1 MKPLLSPAQLA
12 LVSSERGLNY
22 VDVMLEFPKRL
33 AKREWDALVRA
44 VYSHQV
50 TLSRRQRGVV
60 IIGRCV
66 LVEGQILYQ
75 THTKGIKPPKEP
87 WAKVVFVRRRMTY
100 HVESLI
106 RMLVERQL
114 RFDSTQAMPSG
125 IATLEEHKHELQAQF
140 SQHRTFAVDRL
151 GSKEDRADAETLRDT
166 CGEIVALLHKTC
178 PTPADM
184 QQLAWSAFEAGK
196 ALARIEG
203 RPTPLLLSKLSR
215 AEKFSEPRPVST
227 EMLFQDALAYMKS
240 HDGKPPTARQL
251 LAFAGYKQ
259 VKVGQQMMV
268 TFTGI
273 EHENGITLDAFRKRL
288 ESLRL
293 GNKRR
298 RGRPRKGE

>member
-60 IIGRCV
+60 VIGRCV
-66 LVEGQILYQ
+66 LVEGRILYQ

-87 WAKVVFVRRRMTY
+87 WAKAVFVRRGLTY
-100 HVESLI
+100 HVEGLI
-106 RMLVERQL
+106 RLLVERQL
-114 RFDSTQAMPSG
+114 RFDSTQEMPSG
-125 IATLEEHKHELQAQF
+125 IATLEEHKRELQAQF
-140 SQHRTFAVDRL
+140 SQYRKFAVERL
-151 GSKEDRADAETLRDT
+151 GSKVDRADAETLEDT
-166 CGEIVALLHKTC
+166 CREVIDLLGMNC

-184 QQLAWSAFEAGK
+184 QQLAWSAFEGGK
-196 ALARIEG
+196 ALARIKS
-203 RPTPLLLSKLSR
+203 RPDPLLVSKLTK
-215 AEKFSEPRPVST
+215 AENFSERRSVAT
-227 EMLFQDALAYMKS
+227 EMLKKDALAYISS
-240 HDGKPPTARQL
+240 HGGNAPTTKQL
-251 LAFAGYKQ
+251 IAFAGYKQ
-259 VKVGQQMMV
+259 HKVKGQVMV
-268 TFTGI
+268 SFTGI
-273 EHENGITLDAFRKRL
+273 ENEDGITFDAFRKRM
-288 ESLRL
+288 ESLEL